1 MTTIE
6 EKLEK
11 AEGWYEEA
19 KKNLADSEKGDYKGG
34 EIKRVAGEDGWRDRL
49 IEEKKGLKKE
59 KKDWRNQVVEL
70 QRALI
75 EFGKEKGKRMA
86 EEERVDGIERG
97 KKLTTAPSSLG
108 KASDYIE
115 VQTQNCFIMAIH
127 NHSNLL
133 HLCLSASHLIIAGA
147 FYNGDYLIEGLTEI
161 SLDCFESTNTNNWKD
176 LFIEVEEVLNEVHE
190 CLQRLDLSCIESDDP
205 IASGIL
211 DISEGVDKV
220 IDNLS
225 IETKQILADFKI
237 NDLEL
242 FE

>member
-19 KKNLADSEKGDYKGG
+19 KKNLMDSEKRDYKGG
-34 EIKRVAGEDGWRDRL
+34 EIKRVAGEVDRRKNGV
-49 IEEKKGLKKE
+49 EEG

-115 VQTQNCFIMAIH
+115 VQTQNCFITAIH

-133 HLCLSASHLIIAGA
+133 HLCLSASHLRIAGA
-147 FYNGDYLIEGLTEI
+147 FYNGDYLIEGLAEI

-176 LFIEVEEVLNEVHE
+176 VA
-190 CLQRLDLSCIESDDP
+190 CS
-205 IASGIL
+205 
-211 DISEGVDKV
+211 
-220 IDNLS
+220 
-225 IETKQILADFKI
+225 
-237 NDLEL
+237 
-242 FE
+242 